1 MYLLVGTELVQRYKV
16 LKVEVCGTEKYQSV
30 GDEVSNW

>member
-16 LKVEVCGTEKYQSV
+16 LKVGVCGTEKYQSV
-30 GDEVSNW
+30 GDEVSN